1 MKLAYCPWIDLLSTD
16 IPVTVD
22 CHVAW
27 ELGTPH
33 LVIDNILDSTGKV
46 SLMHHETKA
55 FSELAYLIAD
65 MAEACPGLLFRAVEQ
80 DTDER
85 AAA

>member
-1 MKLAYCPWIDLLSTD
+1 MRIPYCPWIDLLSTD
-16 IPVTVD
+16 IPCTVD

-46 SLMHHETKA
+46 SLLHNEDKLMRDIG
-55 FSELAYLIAD
+55 YRIAD
-65 MAEACPGLLFRAVEQ
+65 MAEKDPELCDRAVQLASYE
-80 DTDER
+80 E
-85 AAA
+85 AA

>member
-1 MKLAYCPWIDLLSTD
+1 MKLGYSPWIDLLSTD

-22 CHVAW
+22 CHIAW

-46 SLMHHETKA
+46 SLMHNETKA

-65 MAEACPGLLFRAVEQ
+65 MAEADRELCDRAVQQASYE
-80 DTDER
+80 E
-85 AAA
+85 AA

>member
-1 MKLAYCPWIDLLSTD
+1 MRITYCPWFDLLSSD
-16 IPVTVD
+16 IPVVLDLTVE
-22 CHVAW
+22 W

-46 SLMHHETKA
+46 SLMHHEKKA

-65 MAEACPGLLFRAVEQ
+65 MAEGDDRLLAEAVAH
-80 DTDER
+80 DNDER
-85 AAA
+85 MVA